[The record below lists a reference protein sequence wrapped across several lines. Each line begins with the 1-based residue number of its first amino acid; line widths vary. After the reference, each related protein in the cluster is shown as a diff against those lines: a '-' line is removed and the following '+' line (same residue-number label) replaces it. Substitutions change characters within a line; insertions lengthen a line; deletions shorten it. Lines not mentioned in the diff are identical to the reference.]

1 MTLMTIIWS
10 RSDCI
15 KTYDEL
21 CKNFHLSHHFAS
33 LLLTCHSD
41 TQTKQ
46 NVILKTA
53 SDFLLRNER
62 DILKRFQIISS
73 LRRLIDEI
81 QDSSLLVL
89 KHLDSDL
96 LIEST
101 TNKLQS
107 SKVKH
112 VTKTVLQALA
122 ALHKKEIIYMS
133 TWKVMITAHRH
144 IISDFWWQMWNQI
157 IYWSTIVTVKVDSAI
172 SNWRI
177 AKIAHMLIS

>member
-1 MTLMTIIWS
+1 
-10 RSDCI
+10 
-15 KTYDEL
+15 
-21 CKNFHLSHHFAS
+21 
-33 LLLTCHSD
+33 
-41 TQTKQ
+41 
-46 NVILKTA
+46 LKTA

-122 ALHKKEIIYMS
+122 ALHKKKIIHMS
-133 TWKVMITAHRH
+133 T
-144 IISDFWWQMWNQI
+144 
-157 IYWSTIVTVKVDSAI
+157 
-172 SNWRI
+172 
-177 AKIAHMLIS
+177 